1 MNSESK
7 IKRPVDRIAVALLT
21 GGSDRPYV
29 YGLTKVLL
37 TAGVQLD
44 LIGSDELIFPEFAAN
59 QGLSFLNLRGSQN
72 TRAGILEKTVRICKY
87 YVRLLRYAAS
97 AKPKL
102 FHILWNNRFEYF
114 DRTLLMLYYKLL
126 GKKILFTAHNVNANK
141 RDSRDSRLNRLTLGI
156 QYRFSDCIF
165 VHTEKM
171 KQELASE
178 FDVEESKIS
187 VIPFGINNAVPNTA
201 LTPEEA
207 KKRLGVGPT
216 DRTLLFFGR
225 ITPYKGVEYLIDA
238 FRRVSARNENYKLL
252 IAGRVDR
259 AEAYWMPIKAGLA
272 NEIASGKIVV
282 RDHFIPD
289 EETEIYFKAAD
300 ALVLPY
306 KDIYQSG
313 VLFLAHSFGLP
324 VLAADVGSLA
334 DDIIPDKTGFAFAP
348 ENSVDLARVIEQY
361 FSSSL
366 YANLGSRRADIQ
378 EFTRKTHSWSIVAE
392 TTQKKYAELLK
403 HGSDTLSNAS
413 LDLTLPS

>member
-1 MNSESK
+1 MNSKLK
-7 IKRPVDRIAVALLT
+7 IKTPIDPIAVALLT

-37 TAGVQLD
+37 TAGVELD
-44 LIGSDELIFPEFAAN
+44 LIGSDELIFAEFAADP
-59 QGLSFLNLRGSQN
+59 GLNFLNLRGSQD
-72 TRAGILEKTVRICKY
+72 TRAGFVEKTTRICKY
-87 YVRLLRYAAS
+87 YARLLRYAAS

-141 RDSRDSRLNRLTLGI
+141 RDSRDSWLNRFTLRM
-156 QYRFSDCIF
+156 QYQLADCIF
-165 VHTEKM
+165 VHTERM
-171 KQELASE
+171 KQELKSE
-178 FDVEESKIS
+178 FDVEERKIS
-187 VIPFGINNAVPNTA
+187 VIPFGINNAVPNTT
-201 LTPEEA
+201 LTYEEA
-207 KKRLGVGPT
+207 RKRLGIEAG
-216 DRTLLFFGR
+216 DRVLLFFGR

-238 FRRVSARNENYKLL
+238 FRKVSENNARYRVL

-259 AEAYWMPIKAGLA
+259 AEAYWAPIKSNMAP
-272 NEIASGKIVV
+272 EIASGKVLV
-282 RDHFIPD
+282 RDQFIPD
-289 EETEIYFKAAD
+289 DETEVYFKAAD

-334 DDIIPDKTGFAFAP
+334 DDIIPGKTGFAFAP
-348 ENSVDLARVIEQY
+348 ESSADLARVIEQY
-361 FSSSL
+361 FSSDL
-366 YANLGSRRADIQ
+366 YRNLGSRRSDIQ

-392 TTQKKYAELLK
+392 TTQQKYAELLK
-403 HGSDTLSNAS
+403 HGSNTLSDAS
-413 LDLTLPS
+413 LDLTSPS